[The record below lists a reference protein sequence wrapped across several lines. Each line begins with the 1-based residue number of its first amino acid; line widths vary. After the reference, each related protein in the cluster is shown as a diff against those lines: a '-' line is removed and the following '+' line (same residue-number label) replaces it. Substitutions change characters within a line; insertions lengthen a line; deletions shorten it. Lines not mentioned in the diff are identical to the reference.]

1 VPKFSYPK
9 KQLLQLLSKDE
20 IERIHFSSMK
30 ILEENG
36 VMVKNDRAL
45 NLLKESGCEVD
56 LEKKLAYIPQHL
68 VKECIT
74 KAPSIVRLYSRNRKH
89 DLLIGKDNVIF
100 NPGSTA
106 IYFADHETGEV
117 RRPLSKDLV
126 ELVRLVDALK
136 YIHAQST
143 ALVPSDVPEE
153 ISDLYRLYLVLK
165 ISPKTVIT
173 GAFTKQ
179 GLIDMKR
186 MLCIVMGGEKELT
199 RKPMAI
205 FDTCP
210 SAPLMWSD
218 ITCQNLVDCA
228 KYNIPAEIIP
238 MPQVGATGPVTLA
251 GSLVQF
257 NAEFLS
263 GLVLSQMTNP
273 GAPVIYGGSPTV
285 FDMRHG
291 TARLGAIETM
301 MLGCAYS
308 QIGKYYG
315 LPTHMYTGL
324 SDSKEIDA
332 QCGLESGIGTILGAL
347 AGINVIS
354 GPGMLNF
361 ESCQSLEKL
370 VIDNEICG
378 MALRLVEG
386 IMINDDTLAL
396 QVIGKVGPGGH
407 YLAEKHTREWLE
419 KEQLLPSEI
428 VDRLTLEAWRRQGS
442 KSIIERAKGVV
453 DKTLREHIPEPL
465 PTDVERDLREFLQ
478 GIMERYHIKS
488 VPIL

>member
-1 VPKFSYPK
+1 VSKFSYPK
-9 KQLLQLLSKDE
+9 KQLLQLLSKDD
-20 IERIHFSSMK
+20 IERIHVASME
-30 ILEENG
+30 ILEEKG
-36 VMVKNDRAL
+36 VMIKNDRAL
-45 NLLKESGCEVD
+45 NLLKESGCEVNV
-56 LEKKLAYIPQHL
+56 EKKLAHIPQHL
-68 VKECIT
+68 VEECLG

-117 RRPLSKDLV
+117 RRPVSKDLV

-165 ISPKTVIT
+165 NSPKTVVT

-179 GLIDMKR
+179 GLIDMKQ
-186 MLCIVMGGEKELT
+186 MLCIIMGGEKELT

-218 ITCQNLVDCA
+218 ITCQNLIDCA
-228 KYNIPAEIIP
+228 KYNIPAEMVP

-273 GAPVIYGGSPTV
+273 GTPVIYGGSPTV

-315 LPTHMYTGL
+315 LPTHTYTGL
-324 SDSKEIDA
+324 SDSKAIDA
-332 QCGLESGIGTILGAL
+332 QCGLESGIGTILGTL

-478 GIMERYHIKS
+478 GIMGRYHIKS